1 MFHLGVQPKIQ
12 VIKVVKIT
20 TVKKQ
25 TCTRRRKCGRYK
37 TQTVNDRQ
45 TARGI
50 KCGQALGYEN
60 TDQHNNWILKHGLGY
75 VMNCQKSADWLTAA
89 QTPAVRHLA

>member
-1 MFHLGVQPKIQ
+1 MLFSDRRMFHLGVQPKIQ

-50 KCGQALGYEN
+50 KCGQGLGYE
-60 TDQHNNWILKHGLGY
+60 TQISITTGY
-75 VMNCQKSADWLTAA
+75 
-89 QTPAVRHLA
+89 